1 MKRNRISK
9 GIILVI
15 AIVVAVNICLMV
27 FTGNKKD
34 IGAVKTFDC
43 DVKILR
49 LNTDIHVSS
58 DGEQLYNISGN
69 ILRIL
74 TDPLTLYDTSG
85 NKLAYAG
92 DQYHIITQDTHW
104 IITDSEAIEMVGNFN
119 FFGDS
124 YDLFIDGEKVAH
136 AKFDFLNTYGTIVDN
151 DGNLMADYTSRL
163 YFKDYAVQATKY
175 NIFSDEALN
184 LIFASY
190 YSDQEADSRSS
201 SSSHS
206 NNNN

>member
-9 GIILVI
+9 LIIVLFIALV
-15 AIVVAVNICLMV
+15 VLTNICLV
-27 FTGNKKD
+27 AFTGNKKN

-58 DGEQLYNISGN
+58 DGNELYNISGN
-69 ILRIL
+69 VLRIL

-85 NKLAYAG
+85 NTLAYAG

-104 IITDSEAIEMVGNFN
+104 ILTGSEEIKMVGNFN

-124 YDLFIDGEKVAH
+124 YDIYVDGQKVAH
-136 AKFDFLNTYGTIVDN
+136 AKFDFLNTYGTLVDN
-151 DGNLMADYTSRL
+151 SGNLMADYSSRL
-163 YFKDYAVQATKY
+163 YFKDYTVQATQY

-201 SSSHS
+201 SSHHS
-206 NNNN
+206 NSD